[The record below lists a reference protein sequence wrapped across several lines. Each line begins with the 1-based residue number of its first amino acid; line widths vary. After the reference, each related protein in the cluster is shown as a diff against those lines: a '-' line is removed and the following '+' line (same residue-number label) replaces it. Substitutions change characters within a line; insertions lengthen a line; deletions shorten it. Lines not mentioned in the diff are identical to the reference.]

1 MATTTRTDEQ
11 IIAAVAAGHEMAG
24 MPLDASDV
32 AALRRRHNG
41 ETSVADERA
50 RILAEIEADRH
61 R

>member
-24 MPLDASDV
+24 MPLEPSDV
-32 AALRRRHNG
+32 EALRRLHRG
-41 ETSVADERA
+41 ESTVADERA